1 MFCLR
6 QVSLGSGTLRSG
18 FVVWS
23 MNAVSIPLSPS
34 QVRDYKHTPPLSDFS
49 VGVGDETLVLM
60 LV

>member
-6 QVSLGSGTLRSG
+6 QVSLGPGTPRSG

-34 QVRDYKHTPPLSDFS
+34 QLCDYKYTPPLSAFS
-49 VGVGDETLVLM
+49 VGVEDGTLILTLV
-60 LV
+60 